1 MKAQRA
7 IVVRVRRAAKS
18 LSSGSAAVGA
28 RGLVMLEPVRHL
40 LVGPVAQLPAERLL
54 LECGEQRCG
63 GSAGQLGQVL
73 EERRARSGSMSPPV
87 AAGPLSLGAVV
98 VTRRSRTAVPLVASH

>member
-18 LSSGSAAVGA
+18 LSSGSAAVGS
-28 RGLVMLEPVRHL
+28 RGLVLEPVRHL

-54 LECGEQRCG
+54 LECG
-63 GSAGQLGQVL
+63 
-73 EERRARSGSMSPPV
+73 
-87 AAGPLSLGAVV
+87 
-98 VTRRSRTAVPLVASH
+98 